1 MYHYRTFAIPL
12 RWTMRRRGSL
22 RMMERTLQ
30 QSTYEVFA
38 ARDGPHAAHLL
49 CEPDGSR
56 LALIDWMMPQL
67 DRSAVCREV
76 RSRHGGAYAYILLLT
91 AKRSS
96 EDIVQG
102 LRLDLT
108 ITSRNPVIPQS
119 FKRDCSSAPRIIH
132 AHDPL
137 IVASLRSHVLHRI
150 AAVQPAR

>member
-1 MYHYRTFAIPL
+1 
-12 RWTMRRRGSL
+12 
-22 RMMERTLQ
+22 MMERTLQ

-102 LRLDLT
+102 LRAGPDEYLT
-108 ITSRNPVIPQS
+108 KP
-119 FKRDCSSAPRIIH
+119 CHSAE
-132 AHDPL
+132 L
-137 IVASLRSHVLHRI
+137 
-150 AAVQPAR
+150 QARLFQRAQNYPCA

>member
-1 MYHYRTFAIPL
+1 
-12 RWTMRRRGSL
+12 
-22 RMMERTLQ
+22 MMERTLQ

-102 LRLDLT
+102 LEHFHLRYIVDSAVTEPGLGVFGCDLG
-108 ITSRNPVIPQS
+108 
-119 FKRDCSSAPRIIH
+119 
-132 AHDPL
+132 
-137 IVASLRSHVLHRI
+137 
-150 AAVQPAR
+150 